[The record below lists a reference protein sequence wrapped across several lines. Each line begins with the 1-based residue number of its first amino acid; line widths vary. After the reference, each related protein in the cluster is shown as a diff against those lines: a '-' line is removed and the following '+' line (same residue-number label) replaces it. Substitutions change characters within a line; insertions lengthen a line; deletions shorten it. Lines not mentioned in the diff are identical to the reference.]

1 VSRRWLTLLVVPA
14 LLAACS
20 SDSGT
25 TGSKGDTQEIAVTI
39 SDAGCE
45 PREIPAKAGPTTF
58 TVTNDGSAAV
68 TEFEVLDGTK
78 ILGEAENVIPGKDRS
93 FSITLKEGTF
103 TTYCPNGKFDKGVL
117 QVVGASAAA
126 VSDEAATKSAVDSY
140 ITFVKGEV
148 DELTK
153 AVTPFAAAVKAGD
166 IDQAKRLFASAR
178 YHYEVVEPIAESFGD
193 LDPAIDIREPDVDKP
208 EDFTGFH
215 RIEKAL
221 WAEANV
227 SAMGPIVDK
236 LVADIATLRTKVE
249 SVELE
254 PSQIANGA
262 VELLNEVSTSKIT
275 GEEDEFSHTDLSD
288 FAANLAGSKAAYES
302 VRTLLDSK
310 DADLAKLISQRF
322 DDVRKALDI
331 YKSADPTGNGYA
343 LYTSL
348 TTENTRSLSTVLDTL
363 AEPLSKVAALL
374 L

>member
-1 VSRRWLTLLVVPA
+1 VARRWLSLLVVPA

-20 SDSGT
+20 SDSKGG
-25 TGSKGDTQEIAVTI
+25 TGSKDTQEIAVTI

-58 TVTNDGSAAV
+58 TVTNDRSAAV

-78 ILGEAENVIPGKDRS
+78 ILGEVENVIPGSDRS

-103 TTYCPNGKFDKGVL
+103 TTYCPNGKFEKGVL
-117 QVVGASAAA
+117 QVVGASAAGVA
-126 VSDEAATKSAVDSY
+126 DEAATKKAVDTY
-140 ITFVKGEV
+140 LTYVTAEV

-153 AVTPFAAAVKAGD
+153 AVAPFVAAVKAGD
-166 IDQAKRLFASAR
+166 IVKAKQLFAAAR
-178 YHYEVVEPIAESFGD
+178 FHYETVEPIAESFGD
-193 LDPAIDIREPDVDKP
+193 LDPAIDIREPDVEKP
-208 EDFTGFH
+208 SDFTGFH

-221 WAEANV
+221 WVEANL
-227 SAMGPIVDK
+227 ATMGPIADK
-236 LVADIATLRTKVE
+236 LVADIATLRAKLDA
-249 SVELE
+249 VELE

-262 VELLNEVSTSKIT
+262 VELLNEMSTSKIT

-288 FAANLAGSKAAYES
+288 FAANLAGSKAAFES
-302 VRTLLDSK
+302 VRPLLDAK
-310 DADLAKLISQRF
+310 DADLAKQIDQRF
-322 DDVRKALDI
+322 DDVRKALDTH
-331 YKSADPTGNGYA
+331 KGTDPTGNGYA

-348 TTENTRSLSTVLDTL
+348 TAENTRAVSTVLDTL